1 MGAKAQA
8 EGGRADGRLHKRTHR
23 TVLNRMAERINEPT
37 KAVTMYRNSTKR
49 SQIVEEIPGLS
60 KNAAVE
66 IAETN
71 PLPEVVE
78 RIART
83 EQRQTPSTARVQKQ
97 THSWSGAFERFD
109 RTKPNSAQTH

>member
-1 MGAKAQA
+1 
-8 EGGRADGRLHKRTHR
+8 
-23 TVLNRMAERINEPT
+23 MAERINEPT

-83 EQRQTPSTARVQKQ
+83 EQPDAVNRESAKTNPLVERRV
-97 THSWSGAFERFD
+97 
-109 RTKPNSAQTH
+109 

>member
-1 MGAKAQA
+1 MAK
-8 EGGRADGRLHKRTHR
+8 RR
-23 TVLNRMAERINEPT
+23 NEPT
-37 KAVTMYRNSTKR
+37 KAVAMYQNSTKR

-71 PLPEVVE
+71 PLSEVVE
-78 RIART
+78 CIAGTAHR
-83 EQRQTPSTARVQKQ
+83 RTPSTARVQKQ

-109 RTKPNSAQTH
+109 QTKPNSAQTH